1 MFGYIKP
8 FKAELK
14 VKEWE
19 AYQGIYCGLCKQ
31 LAQRYGLF
39 ARMTLNYDFVFL
51 AMMDMA
57 LREQRIHFCQ
67 CNCITHPFKKRTC
80 CQSNQSLELCCD
92 IAMLFVGFFGYYP
105 ILKGKLEKIKKRSM
119 EYLSKFSIFNL
130 AMILN
135 YLVIIYLFG
144 IQDILEDVG
153 PLGKFSVVLLLLMGN
168 VVFFVYDIAL
178 SRIITAY
185 RMVLRKKIFRRV
197 GQG

>member
-1 MFGYIKP
+1 
-8 FKAELK
+8 
-14 VKEWE
+14 
-19 AYQGIYCGLCKQ
+19 
-31 LAQRYGLF
+31 
-39 ARMTLNYDFVFL
+39 
-51 AMMDMA
+51 
-57 LREQRIHFCQ
+57 
-67 CNCITHPFKKRTC
+67 
-80 CQSNQSLELCCD
+80 
-92 IAMLFVGFFGYYP
+92 MLFVGFFGYYP

>member
-92 IAMLFVGFFGYYP
+92 IAMLFVG
-105 ILKGKLEKIKKRSM
+105 
-119 EYLSKFSIFNL
+119 LSLIH
-130 AMILN
+130 I
-135 YLVIIYLFG
+135 
-144 IQDILEDVG
+144 
-153 PLGKFSVVLLLLMGN
+153 
-168 VVFFVYDIAL
+168 
-178 SRIITAY
+178 
-185 RMVLRKKIFRRV
+185 
-197 GQG
+197 

>member
-67 CNCITHPFKKRTC
+67 CNCITHPFKNAGPVANLTKVWSFVVILRC
-80 CQSNQSLELCCD
+80 C
-92 IAMLFVGFFGYYP
+92 
-105 ILKGKLEKIKKRSM
+105 
-119 EYLSKFSIFNL
+119 
-130 AMILN
+130 
-135 YLVIIYLFG
+135 
-144 IQDILEDVG
+144 
-153 PLGKFSVVLLLLMGN
+153 
-168 VVFFVYDIAL
+168 
-178 SRIITAY
+178 
-185 RMVLRKKIFRRV
+185 
-197 GQG
+197 

>member
-57 LREQRIHFCQ
+57 LREQRIHFLSVQ
-67 CNCITHPFKKRTC
+67 LYHP
-80 CQSNQSLELCCD
+80 
-92 IAMLFVGFFGYYP
+92 
-105 ILKGKLEKIKKRSM
+105 
-119 EYLSKFSIFNL
+119 
-130 AMILN
+130 
-135 YLVIIYLFG
+135 
-144 IQDILEDVG
+144 
-153 PLGKFSVVLLLLMGN
+153 SVQKADLLPVQPKSGALL
-168 VVFFVYDIAL
+168 
-178 SRIITAY
+178 
-185 RMVLRKKIFRRV
+185 
-197 GQG
+197 